1 MVHMR
6 NIQPWYFFH
15 FALHAWIMGFI
26 SFQMLSFTASCSVEE
41 VAASC
46 DAVRFFQL
54 YVIRTPWALFF
65 FFLKRNLVSFNFL
78 SDNILRS
85 TLFCSATETTFSIF
99 TFSMTLISAIRIQLR
114 QLCCGTNMHM
124 NLGTKL

>member
-1 MVHMR
+1 M
-6 NIQPWYFFH
+6 
-15 FALHAWIMGFI
+15 
-26 SFQMLSFTASCSVEE
+26 
-41 VAASC
+41 
-46 DAVRFFQL
+46 
-54 YVIRTPWALFF
+54 
-65 FFLKRNLVSFNFL
+65 VSFNFL